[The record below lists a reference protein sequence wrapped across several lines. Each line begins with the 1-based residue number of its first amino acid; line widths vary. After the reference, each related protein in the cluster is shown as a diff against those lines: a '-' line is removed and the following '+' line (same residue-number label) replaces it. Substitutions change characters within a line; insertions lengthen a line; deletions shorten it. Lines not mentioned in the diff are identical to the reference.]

1 MKITLTYN
9 EKRSDAEREAEFDSR
24 DAIAAIARLLASL
37 GHVAVPLDVT
47 GSIPRLATALR
58 RIKPDVV
65 FNFAEGER
73 GAFREAFYPALFEQL
88 ALPHTG
94 SAASALAVCMDK
106 ALAKRVVASARVRV
120 PRGRVVRSPADPL
133 GDLEPPLI
141 VKPNLEGSSKG
152 VTPASVISEPGK
164 LHAAVAAA
172 LARYP
177 GGVLVEEWIPGR
189 EVAVGWVRGIGL
201 LPPIEYRFEGQIY
214 DFALKHTHPERV
226 DVRVP
231 AELSDPVAAR
241 LQRAASR
248 AFEALGIEGYGRADF
263 RITPEGEVVFLEMN
277 PLPSLTLAA
286 GHDELYVAAAA
297 IGRSPTEL
305 LAAILDAVP
314 AARFDQ
320 IDLVAV

>member
-1 MKITLTYN
+1 
-9 EKRSDAEREAEFDSR
+9 
-24 DAIAAIARLLASL
+24 
-37 GHVAVPLDVT
+37 
-47 GSIPRLATALR
+47 
-58 RIKPDVV
+58 
-65 FNFAEGER
+65 
-73 GAFREAFYPALFEQL
+73 
-88 ALPHTG
+88 
-94 SAASALAVCMDK
+94 MDK
-106 ALAKRVVASARVRV
+106 ALAKRVVAGARVRV
-120 PRGRVVRSPADPL
+120 PRGRLVRSAVDPL
-133 GDLEPPLI
+133 ADLEPRAPAI

-152 VTPASVISEPGK
+152 ITPASVVTEPGQ
-164 LHAAVAAA
+164 LRAVVAAA

-177 GGVLVEEWIPGR
+177 AGVLVEEWIPGR
-189 EVAVGWVRGIGL
+189 EVAVGWVSGIGL
-201 LPPIEYRFEGQIY
+201 LPPIEYRFDGPIY

-231 AELSDPVAAR
+231 ADLPDAVAAR
-241 LQRAASR
+241 LKRAASR

-263 RITPEGEVVFLEMN
+263 RITPDGEVVFLEMN

-297 IGRSPTEL
+297 IGRSPREL